1 MNSEK
6 RQHPGEEGLH
16 RVIAFDET
24 DRAIWP
30 VEEIR
35 RMFRMQLGA
44 RLHLEL
50 ERAELCDRDLVRV
63 LADQS
68 SPPIHSVADLLYHP
82 RPPVDL
88 LWAIKD
94 FAKDRKENPASE
106 IAPEVALTIYYASIA
121 AALTRC
127 GERITS
133 LTDDELGT
141 GLNWVIKQSW
151 LDDRMHNLI
160 ARGMNHLRLGRHLW
174 RKP

>member
-6 RQHPGEEGLH
+6 RQLPGEEVLR
-16 RVIAFDET
+16 RVIAFDEA

-35 RMFRMQLGA
+35 RVFRMQLGA

-50 ERAELCDRDLVRV
+50 ERCGVCDRDMVLA
-63 LADQS
+63 LADQA
-68 SPPIHSVADLLYHP
+68 SPPIRSVADLLYHP
-82 RPPVDL
+82 HPPVDL
-88 LWAIKD
+88 LWAVKD
-94 FAKDRKENPASE
+94 FAKGRKEDPGAE
-106 IAPEVALTIYYASIA
+106 IAPEVALTLYYGSIA

-133 LTDDELGT
+133 LNDDELMAGM
-141 GLNWVIKQSW
+141 NWVIKQTW

-160 ARGMNHLRLGRHLW
+160 GRGMNHLRLGRHLW
-174 RKP
+174 RKA